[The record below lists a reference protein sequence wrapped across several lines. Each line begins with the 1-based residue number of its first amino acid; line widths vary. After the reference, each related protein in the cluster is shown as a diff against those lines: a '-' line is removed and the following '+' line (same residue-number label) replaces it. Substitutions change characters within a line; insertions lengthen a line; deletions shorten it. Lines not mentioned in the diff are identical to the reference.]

1 MKISRRSNIHI
12 DFGLKYYL
20 LKKNSTNSENFFI
33 AAVLKCFKKETSP
46 TPREGALYS
55 VEFALLKKYLS
66 PKHLR
71 GILQKMHMLCHSGSQ
86 HMFKQGG
93 EFWKART
100 LAEIYL
106 PRCHQ
111 FAKLIKLLIIVNNK
125 KHRTLQYS
133 LHQYR
138 HTEKFIDLSI
148 FFQEMIMVLGYM

>member
-1 MKISRRSNIHI
+1 MESNKIKCCQLCISHTSASWWLNDSMKISRRSNSHI

-71 GILQKMHMLCHSGSQ
+71 GI
-86 HMFKQGG
+86 F
-93 EFWKART
+93 
-100 LAEIYL
+100 
-106 PRCHQ
+106 
-111 FAKLIKLLIIVNNK
+111 
-125 KHRTLQYS
+125 
-133 LHQYR
+133 
-138 HTEKFIDLSI
+138 
-148 FFQEMIMVLGYM
+148 